1 MKDRYSKEEII
12 GLMQD
17 RICELENYIE
27 GFSEEEIANDE
38 HCYDEIMFAK
48 ADISNLRTAITVIV
62 EVLWEV

>member
-1 MKDRYSKEEII
+1 MMDRYSKEDII

-27 GFSEEEIANDE
+27 GFSEEDLANDE
-38 HCYDEIMFAK
+38 QCYDEIMFAK
-48 ADISNLRTAITVIV
+48 ADISNLHTAISVIV